1 MRGRG
6 DHLYHLSPN
15 HFFDYPRCFR
25 RRLAGLA
32 RDEHHLLD
40 LDFVLE
46 FVLFGH
52 GFDGFWGGG
61 AGCRGARR
69 GGGVEAALRYTGHVS
84 VGLLQGWG
92 LTAAASVSMNRNG
105 WFWVGVWCWPC

>member
-61 AGCRGARR
+61 LGVAVRGE
-69 GGGVEAALRYTGHVS
+69 VLVLRLRCVTRV
-84 VGLLQGWG
+84 
-92 LTAAASVSMNRNG
+92 M
-105 WFWVGVWCWPC
+105 